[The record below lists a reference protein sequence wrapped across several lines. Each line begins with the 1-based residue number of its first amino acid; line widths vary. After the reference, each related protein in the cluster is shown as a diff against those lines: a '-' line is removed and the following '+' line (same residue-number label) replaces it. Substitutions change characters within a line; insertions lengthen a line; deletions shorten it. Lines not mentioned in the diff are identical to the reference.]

1 MKVVK
6 GFSIPLGVLM
16 GKDGDV
22 RISDACIKIKSNFLI
37 NS

>member
-6 GFSIPLGVLM
+6 GFSIPLEVLM
-16 GKDGDV
+16 EKDEDV
-22 RISDACIKIKSNFLI
+22 RISDACVKIKSNFLI